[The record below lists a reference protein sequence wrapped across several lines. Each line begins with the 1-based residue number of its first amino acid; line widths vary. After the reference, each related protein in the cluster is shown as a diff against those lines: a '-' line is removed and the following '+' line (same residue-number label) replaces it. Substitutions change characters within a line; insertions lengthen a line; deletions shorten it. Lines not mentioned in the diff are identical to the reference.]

1 MNIKDRER
9 MDEFGDKLNHLDKKL
24 QRISDALLDDE
35 RTSKIGIISEVEQ
48 LRKDMRTIMSTYKA
62 GKWLFISVI
71 TMFFGLLGHSIRVI
85 WLNR

>member
-1 MNIKDRER
+1 MNAQDRER

-48 LRKDMRTIMSTYKA
+48 LRKDMQIIMSTYRA
-62 GKWLFISVI
+62 GRWFFITII
-71 TMFFGLLGHSIRVI
+71 TMFLGLMGHYVKVI
-85 WLNR
+85 WFNR

>member
-1 MNIKDRER
+1 
-9 MDEFGDKLNHLDKKL
+9 MDEFGDKLNHLDKKI

-48 LRKDMRTIMSTYKA
+48 LRKDMQTIMSTYKA
-62 GKWLFISVI
+62 GRWLFIAIV
-71 TMFFGLLGHSIRVI
+71 TMFLGLLGHSIRVI

>member
-1 MNIKDRER
+1 

-48 LRKDMRTIMSTYKA
+48 LRKDMQTIMSTYKA
-62 GKWLFISVI
+62 GRWLFIAIV
-71 TMFFGLLGHSIRVI
+71 TMFLGLLGHSIRVI